1 MRNELFNP
9 NAPRRVTTLGE
20 ELHKARRRCGQR
32 VHLASATVVCWTH
45 RSSKLIP
52 AASRLLSITLDART
66 RRERVRSLG
75 CRWRSLVTPA
85 GQPAR
90 CGLCE
95 VPPISMLP
103 RRKPPVRAQESRN
116 PRHCTVL
123 KHGRRPSGSRTSSF
137 SSFGN
142 APGYGTATTAAF
154 CGCGSGRMHGML
166 CVPRPPLATTGAR
179 EGQLEEHTCRWR
191 RQPCLSKPNTDAQLR
206 RDCAFLRT
214 EPTAGSRQGLILSV

>member
-1 MRNELFNP
+1 MSP
-9 NAPRRVTTLGE
+9 GE
-20 ELHKARRRCGQR
+20 SQR

-103 RRKPPVRAQESRN
+103 RRKPPVRVQESRN

-142 APGYGTATTAAF
+142 APGYGTATTAAL
-154 CGCGSGRMHGML
+154 CGCGSGGMYGML

-179 EGQLEEHTCRWR
+179 EGAARGAYVQVAQAAVPVEAEHGRAAAARLRVLE
-191 RQPCLSKPNTDAQLR
+191 D
-206 RDCAFLRT
+206 
-214 EPTAGSRQGLILSV
+214 